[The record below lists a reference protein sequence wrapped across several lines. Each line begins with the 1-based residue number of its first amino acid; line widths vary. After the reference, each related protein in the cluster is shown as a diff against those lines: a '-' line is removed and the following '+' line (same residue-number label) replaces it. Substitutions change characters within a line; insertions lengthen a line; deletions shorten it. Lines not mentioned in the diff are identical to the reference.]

1 MEGIPDHHEPQVF
14 TGRRSRWSRRLLHS
28 PKNAGEGRAH
38 RAGRRRGDRDV
49 RGSVDRGRRGKKTPT
64 LVAAAGQQPAKH
76 EAKGQHNT
84 QFTNVVSSTIRRS
97 ESSAVKALGPPVKPS
112 GAQTPGGAHAVK
124 IAAGSRERTRCGC
137 TQFRLGG
144 RSRSDALR
152 VLPTGRSQ
160 VLVVKKH
167 GRALARRKLEAS
179 LTRGTSGEKANQC
192 ADEHTRSKVGV
203 QLAHGFRLVGSRDDG
218 RHSRAQAHL
227 ALTGGL
233 TSGSLVPR

>member
-1 MEGIPDHHEPQVF
+1 MRRRGGRGTGDESPPDP
-14 TGRRSRWSRRLLHS
+14 TKGPSRWKASRIITSRRSSRAGGHGGLGGFLTRANEKASRRRS
-28 PKNAGEGRAH
+28 GSRASGR
-38 RAGRRRGDRDV
+38 GRGDRDV

-76 EAKGQHNT
+76 EAKVKTQHAI
-84 QFTNVVSSTIRRS
+84 QNVVSSTIRRS

-137 TQFRLGG
+137 TQFRSGG

-179 LTRGTSGEKANQC
+179 LTRGTSGEKAKQC
-192 ADEHTRSKVGV
+192 AVEHKR
-203 QLAHGFRLVGSRDDG
+203 
-218 RHSRAQAHL
+218 
-227 ALTGGL
+227 
-233 TSGSLVPR
+233 

>member
-28 PKNAGEGRAH
+28 PKKAGEGRAH
-38 RAGRRRGDRDV
+38 GDWKKERRQGCQRLDRSRAPWEENAHARSRSRPTTCEARG
-49 RGSVDRGRRGKKTPT
+49 
-64 LVAAAGQQPAKH
+64 Q
-76 EAKGQHNT
+76 GQHNT

-137 TQFRLGG
+137 TQFRSGG

-192 ADEHTRSKVGV
+192 ADEHTR
-203 QLAHGFRLVGSRDDG
+203 
-218 RHSRAQAHL
+218 
-227 ALTGGL
+227 
-233 TSGSLVPR
+233 

>member
-14 TGRRSRWSRRLLHS
+14 TGRRSRWSWRLPHTS
-28 PKNAGEGRAH
+28 ERKGE
-38 RAGRRRGDRDV
+38 
-49 RGSVDRGRRGKKTPT
+49 
-64 LVAAAGQQPAKH
+64 PAKVGLTREWKRERRQGCQRLDRSRAPWEENAH
-76 EAKGQHNT
+76 ARSRSRPTTCEARGQGHT
-84 QFTNVVSSTIRRS
+84 TRIQNVVSSTIRRS

-192 ADEHTRSKVGV
+192 AVEH
-203 QLAHGFRLVGSRDDG
+203 
-218 RHSRAQAHL
+218 
-227 ALTGGL
+227 
-233 TSGSLVPR
+233 